1 MKTTAYV
8 LVVDPG
14 REKTGIAILS
24 SESTLLMMDIVP
36 TLSIEKELESLVTMY
51 PSVQYLICGDGT
63 NHRAVGDIVRDVAVK
78 KGKSFSYMNE
88 SHTTEEARKRYFEVH
103 RPRGW
108 RRLIPRGMLYPPVPV
123 DDITAWIIGERW
135 LVTHKETVIK

>member
-24 SESTLLMMDIVP
+24 GESILLMMDIIP
-36 TLSIEKELESLVTMY
+36 TLSIENELESLVTMY
-51 PSVQYLICGDGT
+51 PSVQYLICCDGT
-63 NHRAVGDIVRDVAVK
+63 NHLAVGDIVKDLAAK
-78 KGKSFSYMNE
+78 QGKHFSYMDE

-103 RPRGW
+103 PPTGW
-108 RRLIPRGMLYPPVPV
+108 RRLIPKGMLYPPVPV